1 MSLFFTARQDGV
13 LEAWDF
19 LYRHRA
25 PILECKVADYPL
37 HCLKVTFIIKYF
49 QVLKYFHSV

>member
-1 MSLFFTARQDGV
+1 MSLFFTTRQDGV

-37 HCLKVTFIIKYF
+37 HCLKVFLHFSSNIF
-49 QVLKYFHSV
+49 RF